1 MNCLEIDQLT
11 VRFGGLLAVDDLRFA
26 VKANSIHSL
35 IGPNGA
41 GKTTVINTI
50 TGLYPASQGQ
60 IRYCGEQ
67 ILGLPPHRISRA
79 GIARTFQNIE
89 VFPEMTAIENVL
101 VGAHRRLQ
109 SGSVAAMLRSR
120 RFKIGER
127 TIVADAERLLEM
139 VGMAD
144 DGRTMAAN
152 LPFAKQRLL
161 ELARALAS
169 RPKLLLLD
177 EPAAG
182 LRSAEIEVLNRRLVA
197 LRDQCHLTILLVD
210 HVMQVIMNISDRVTV
225 LNFGR
230 KIAEGNVD
238 EVRTDAEVQRAYL
251 GSGTGHARGA

>member
-1 MNCLEIDQLT
+1 MNCLEIEQLT

-60 IRYCGEQ
+60 IRYGGEQ
-67 ILGLPPHRISRA
+67 ILGMPPHRITRA

-89 VFPEMTAIENVL
+89 VFREMTAIDNVL
-101 VGAHRRLQ
+101 VGAHCRLQ
-109 SGSVAAMLRSR
+109 SGAVAAMLRTK
-120 RFKIGER
+120 RFKTGER
-127 TIVADAERLLEM
+127 TSVADAERLLEM

-144 DGRTMAAN
+144 DGQTVAAN

-161 ELARALAS
+161 ELARALAG

-182 LRSAEIEVLNRRLVA
+182 LRSAEIEELNRRLVT
-197 LRDQCHLTILLVD
+197 LRDHYRLTILLVD
-210 HVMQVIMNISDRVTV
+210 HVMQLIMNISDRVTV

-238 EVRTDAEVQRAYL
+238 EVRADAEVQRAYL
-251 GSGTGHARGA
+251 GSGTGHARSA